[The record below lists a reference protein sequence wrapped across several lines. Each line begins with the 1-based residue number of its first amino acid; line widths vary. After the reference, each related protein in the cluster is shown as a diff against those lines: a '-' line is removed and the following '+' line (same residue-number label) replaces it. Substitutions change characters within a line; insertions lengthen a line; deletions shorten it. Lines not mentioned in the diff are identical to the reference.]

1 MNARSPGSGATA
13 VFDHRRQPTPSSRQ
27 STGDYDLLKGTGG
40 KFPET
45 HHHQRA
51 VAAVTVTAAVAATS
65 PDPLTPPVTT
75 DDPEEEDV
83 LAGIGNPPIPPVHPD
98 EDEIHH
104 PHRPPSF
111 DHHRRPTGMMSTLI
125 SLSEDTLKPYDTQG
139 PSTPVRVQKWQHD
152 VFAVEVK
159 DQQKDETQI
168 SLKTNE
174 RMAQLQ
180 SKRIEKKQYPCDQCG
195 RVFNSRSEL
204 R

>member
-1 MNARSPGSGATA
+1 M
-13 VFDHRRQPTPSSRQ
+13 
-27 STGDYDLLKGTGG
+27 
-40 KFPET
+40 
-45 HHHQRA
+45 
-51 VAAVTVTAAVAATS
+51 AAIAAIVPVSASS

-75 DDPEEEDV
+75 TDEHEAAEEEEEDV

-98 EDEIHH
+98 EDDMHQPTSIINISGSGS
-104 PHRPPSF
+104 RPALPGF
-111 DHHRRPTGMMSTLI
+111 GGEHGRRPTAINMSTLI

-159 DQQKDETQI
+159 GRQKDDGAVVV
-168 SLKTNE
+168 KANE